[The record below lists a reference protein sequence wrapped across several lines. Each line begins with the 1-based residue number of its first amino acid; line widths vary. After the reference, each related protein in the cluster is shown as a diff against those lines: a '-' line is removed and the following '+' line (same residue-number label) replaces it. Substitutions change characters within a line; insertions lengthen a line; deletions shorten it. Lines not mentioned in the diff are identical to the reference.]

1 MVRLRPVED
10 DDVRPL
16 AKLLAHP
23 DLVGRRGL
31 EGDRPVARS
40 ASALVGAVQPFVDPK
55 DGDAWIIDVDA
66 TTVGLATVD
75 WWWDALTPW
84 AHVVV
89 DPEHQRNGYGR
100 AAADLVLDHLFRQT
114 VALVVQYSVPSWDDG
129 GLSFAD
135 LVGGRRI
142 GTRRRSGIRD
152 GRYVDTI
159 EFAIKRDDWE
169 GRRGPRG

>member
-1 MVRLRPVED
+1 M
-10 DDVRPL
+10 
-16 AKLLAHP
+16 
-23 DLVGRRGL
+23 
-31 EGDRPVARS
+31 
-40 ASALVGAVQPFVDPK
+40 DPK
-55 DGDAWIIDVDA
+55 DGDAWIVDVDA
-66 TTVGLATVD
+66 TAVGLATVD

-89 DPEHQRNGYGR
+89 HPDHQRRGHGR

-114 VALVVQYSVPSWDDG
+114 VALLVQYSIPSWDDG

-135 LVGGRRI
+135 SLGGRRI

-159 EFAIKRDDWE
+159 EFAIEREEWE
-169 GRRGPRG
+169 VRRGARG